1 MVKTNTL
8 IRHGK
13 IGATNNTR
21 NEKGKIRKKDFQHDP
36 SLPLTF
42 VCVCRVQSHPRRT
55 FQPVHVCE
63 EQTCCFPGFFAL
75 LLLLLPIVS
84 QFCFPCGVCAKR
96 SSWVAFGSNA
106 SQMLMCVWITKES
119 ITMQRL
125 CMCGYVW
132 LCTHAC
138 IQALVCE
145 WVCVH
150 VWMGMCVCVHSQTCV
165 EARRGLPV
173 SGFITLHFTPL
184 KWRSLLNMQPSWL

>member
-36 SLPLTF
+36 SLPLMF

-63 EQTCCFPGFFAL
+63 EQTCCFPEFFAL

-138 IQALVCE
+138 IQELVCE

-150 VWMGMCVCVHSQTCV
+150 VVDGHVRVCALTNMC
-165 EARRGLPV
+165 G
-173 SGFITLHFTPL
+173 G
-184 KWRSLLNMQPSWL
+184 